1 MKLKA
6 DFPHYRLFVS
16 LFDENVYAVG
26 GYVRDL
32 IRCVPS
38 EDVDLLI
45 TGYPLEKII
54 KKLEPY
60 GRVDLVGK
68 SFGIIKF
75 TIGNKTY
82 DVALPRK
89 DIPRPSEIVSHKDF
103 LIQADPY
110 LPLEKDLERRDFRC
124 NSMALRLKDG
134 QLIDPFGGA
143 EDIRVGIIRLT
154 NPTAFPEDPLRI
166 LRVARFASVLEFSVD
181 PSIYEISKS
190 IDLSG
195 LSVERINEELFK
207 ILLQSRFPSRGLE
220 ELFRL
225 SALKKLY
232 PELYALT
239 LAIQDSY
246 FHPEKDE
253 HGHHT
258 VWHHT
263 KLTVDQGQRIA
274 KIVSLPQGKQLALLL
289 ACLFHDVGK
298 PKTAD
303 WEFKKGRMVLTNNC
317 HDVISQKLTI
327 DFLIRSKIFSWE
339 NYDLREIIPLLV
351 RWHHRLSE
359 LWQNR
364 QVVTKKAF
372 NRLMADVHG
381 EIDLLIYLDQADR
394 AGRRARLIEKFDRQ
408 VLWFKK
414 KLTEWNINRET
425 IKPIIMGRDLI
436 PLGVE
441 PGPTMGKILKKIY
454 ELQLEA
460 AFETKEDGL
469 RRAAELIKKEKE
481 KGKKR
486 KENS

>member
-1 MKLKA
+1 MKLNF
-6 DFPHYRLFVS
+6 DFPHRSLLVR
-16 LFDENVYAVG
+16 LFDEDIYAVG

-32 IRCVPS
+32 IRGVPS

-45 TGYPLEKII
+45 TRHPLEKII
-54 KKLEPY
+54 EKLEPH

-75 TIGNKTY
+75 TLENKTY
-82 DVALPRK
+82 DIALPRK
-89 DIPRPSEIVSHKDF
+89 DIPKPAEVMGHKDF
-103 LIQADPY
+103 LIQADPF
-110 LPLEKDLERRDFRC
+110 LPIEKDLERRDFRC

-143 EDIRVGIIRLT
+143 EDTRAGLIRLT
-154 NPTAFPEDPLRI
+154 NPAAFPEDPLRV

-181 PSIYEISKS
+181 PAIYEICKG
-190 IDLSG
+190 IDLGG

-207 ILLQSRFPSRGLE
+207 ILLQSRLPSRGLE

-239 LAIQDSY
+239 LSLQDPY

-263 KLTVDQGQRIA
+263 KLTVDQGQRVAQIA
-274 KIVSLPQGKQLALLL
+274 SLPPGKRLALLL

-317 HDVISQKLTI
+317 HDLVSQKMTL
-327 DFLIRSKIFSWE
+327 DFLTRYRIFSWE
-339 NYDLREIIPLLV
+339 NCDLREIVPLLV

-381 EIDLLIYLDQADR
+381 EIELLIYLDQADR
-394 AGRRARLIEKFDRQ
+394 AGRRVRLIEKFDRQ
-408 VLWFKK
+408 ALWFKK
-414 KLTEWNINRET
+414 KLAEWNITRET
-425 IKPIIMGRDLI
+425 IKPLILGRDLI
-436 PLGVE
+436 PLGVQ
-441 PGPTMGKILKKIY
+441 PGPGMGKILKKLY

-460 AFETKEDGL
+460 AFETKEEGL
-469 RRAAELIKKEKE
+469 RLAEELIKKERSRKQKE
-481 KGKKR
+481 
-486 KENS
+486 